1 MLDLVAA
8 LLLVGSDP
16 TFLPKACVDNQVAA
30 RARCGTVKV
39 PEDRSRSQARQIG
52 LNVIVIPAR
61 QRQDPPQALFD
72 LDGGPGLADTKNAAF
87 YLTDGTAYSAKRDIV
102 LVDQRGT
109 GGSNPLDCPEFDATD
124 RALQPMFSV
133 DTVRSCCERLSKVA
147 DLTRYTTDD
156 AVADLDAVR
165 EALGYERIDLFALSY
180 GTTLA
185 MRYIANHG
193 DKVRSAVLLSA
204 VPPSA
209 VPPRHH
215 ATVAQQVLDQSIAD
229 CAADAPCAEHFP
241 SLEGDLK
248 QAIARLR
255 SNGRIDPRVAMERLR
270 TRLYS
275 ASGARQLPWTIRRL
289 AEGDDSILASAN
301 ERAGFN
307 YYDGVYL
314 TITCSESLPWFDVPA
329 AAARSRQTIF
339 GDYRLERQAE
349 ACAHWPRAELER
361 SFFEPLRSSVPILF
375 ISGGRDPVTPA
386 SWASEAARTLDK
398 ARHVVI
404 PWGGHIVDGLS
415 GLDSCLDQQILRFL
429 DTAEPNSVD
438 AQCFAAMTP
447 PPFKLEEAA
456 QLSR

>member
-307 YYDGVYL
+307 YCPGSTSRRRRPGHARQSSV
-314 TITCSESLPWFDVPA
+314 TIGWKDRPKPA
-329 AAARSRQTIF
+329 PTGRAPSWSGHFSSRFGLRSRS
-339 GDYRLERQAE
+339 
-349 ACAHWPRAELER
+349 C
-361 SFFEPLRSSVPILF
+361 SFR
-375 ISGGRDPVTPA
+375 
-386 SWASEAARTLDK
+386 EAA
-398 ARHVVI
+398 
-404 PWGGHIVDGLS
+404 
-415 GLDSCLDQQILRFL
+415 
-429 DTAEPNSVD
+429 
-438 AQCFAAMTP
+438 TP
-447 PPFKLEEAA
+447 
-456 QLSR
+456 